1 MTRSWL
7 VGAGLTVA
15 VNGICTSAA
24 AGQGRP
30 PAAGACNGEMVSR
43 IDIETLPPFEPG
55 CPSLTARAA
64 HIATA
69 LHATTSENVVRRFL
83 LLHEG
88 DPCSDLQVRES
99 ERILRVQPF
108 LANANIVAIPDGQG
122 GVSLNVITSD
132 ETSLIA
138 DGTFTSKSPV
148 VRALRLGDQNIGGS
162 AIAGVASWRHGTFLR
177 DTYRGSLTDYQF
189 LGRPYQ
195 LSLQGSR
202 NEIGGSWD
210 ALITHPFFTDLQR
223 RSWRASAGSLSGYLS
238 FNRRGDPHAGPPD
251 AGLPDGGTPHDG
263 MPHNRS
269 HYDAA
274 PDVSLKFSRSYANIG
289 SVAALGPLSRVFLVG
304 GTLSRESERTG
315 ATPVQLHESKIA
327 PDTSSVLFR
336 RFGAHQSSR
345 VNLLLGFRHIQFMRV
360 EGFDAVEGAQ
370 DVRTGVEVA
379 TLLGKGFK
387 LVPEDERDYF
397 VSTDLYAGRGSPAS
411 FTAFEVLTERRR
423 NLETHTWDGILAT
436 GRAAWYAHAAARH
449 TSIFDVE
456 YSGGWRQRVPFQV
469 RLSDRDGGLRGYRT
483 SDLGGAQRLVTRLE
497 ERYQFG
503 HVRQFASVAG
513 ALFLDAG
520 KLWAGESPFGVTT
533 GVKLSA
539 GVGLLAGLPPRSRR
553 TWRVDLAMPLN
564 DRGDAAKYEIRFS
577 NRDFT
582 RWFWREPGDVLSS
595 RERSIPNSIFN
606 WQ

>member
-1 MTRSWL
+1 MTRGWL
-7 VGAGLTVA
+7 VGAGWVVA
-15 VNGICTSAA
+15 VNGICASAA
-24 AGQGRP
+24 AGQGR
-30 PAAGACNGEMVSR
+30 AAAGGACNGEIVSR

-55 CPSLTARAA
+55 GPSLSARAA
-64 HIATA
+64 RIATA

-83 LLHEG
+83 LLHPGE
-88 DPCSDLQVRES
+88 PCSDLQLRES

-108 LANANIVAIPDGQG
+108 LGNANIVAIPDGQG
-122 GVSLNVITSD
+122 GVSLNVVTSD

-138 DGTFTSKSPV
+138 DGTFTTKSPV

-162 AIAGVASWRHGTFLR
+162 AIAGVASWRHGTFFR
-177 DTYRGSLTDYQF
+177 DIYRASVTDYQF

-238 FNRRGDPHAGPPD
+238 FNRRDDSPGPPHD
-251 AGLPDGGTPHDG
+251 FDGPHKHPDEP
-263 MPHNRS
+263 PN
-269 HYDAA
+269 
-274 PDVSLKFSRSYANIG
+274 VSLKFSRSYANIG
-289 SVAALGPLSRVFLVG
+289 SVAALGPIGRVFLVG

-315 ATPVQLHESKIA
+315 SIPVQLYESAII
-327 PDTSSVLFR
+327 PDTSSVLFGR
-336 RFGAHQSSR
+336 YGNHQSSR
-345 VNLLLGFRHIQFMRV
+345 ANLLLGFRHIQFMRV
-360 EGFDAVEGAQ
+360 QGFDAVEGEQ

-397 VSTDLYAGRGSPAS
+397 VSADLYAGRGSPTS
-411 FTAFEVLTERRR
+411 FRAFEVLTERRR

-436 GRAAWYAHAAARH
+436 GRAAWYLHANHRH

-469 RLSDRDGGLRGYRT
+469 RLSDRDGGLRGYRA
-483 SDLGGAQRLVTRLE
+483 SDLGGGQRLVSRLE
-497 ERYQFG
+497 QRYWLG
-503 HVRQFASVAG
+503 HIRQFASVAG
-513 ALFLDAG
+513 AVFVDAG

-553 TWRVDLAMPLN
+553 TWRVDLAVPLN
-564 DRGDAAKYEIRFS
+564 DGRDAARYEIRFT